1 MQDFPGGSVVKNPPA
16 DAGDIGLTPGPGTRI
31 PHAVGQLLSLYTLE
45 PVLYNKWSHCDKPVQ
60 CNTVMKT
67 AYSPPV
73 KKNLEC
79 NCVGHRKFHQKWDML
94 IKFWSNLL

>member
-31 PHAVGQLLSLYTLE
+31 PHAVGQLLSLYTLD
-45 PVLYNKWSHCDKPVQ
+45 PMLYKRSHCNKRVQ

-67 AYSPPV
+67 PYSPPP
-73 KKNLEC
+73 KKT
-79 NCVGHRKFHQKWDML
+79 
-94 IKFWSNLL
+94 

>member
-16 DAGDIGLTPGPGTRI
+16 NAGDIGLTPGPGTRI

-45 PVLYNKWSHCDKPVQ
+45 PTPYNKRSHCDKPVQ

-67 AYSPPV
+67 AYSPPA
-73 KKNLEC
+73 KKKKTNKKLRMQLCRTQEIPSK
-79 NCVGHRKFHQKWDML
+79 VRYAY
-94 IKFWSNLL
+94 

>member
-45 PVLYNKWSHCDKPVQ
+45 PVLYNK
-60 CNTVMKT
+60 
-67 AYSPPV
+67 
-73 KKNLEC
+73 
-79 NCVGHRKFHQKWDML
+79 
-94 IKFWSNLL
+94 